1 MMYEVVAKMTKE
13 PFVEVAVSGNYLQ
26 AVNYRVLLETAFNN
40 VEVINKDTGEV
51 IYIHYISTDYFEP
64 QQSVGKCLENLEKL
78 RLALLER

>member
-26 AVNYRVLLETAFNN
+26 AANYRMLLETAFNS

-64 QQSVGKCLENLEKL
+64 QQSISKCFEDLEKL
-78 RLALLER
+78 RFAFLER